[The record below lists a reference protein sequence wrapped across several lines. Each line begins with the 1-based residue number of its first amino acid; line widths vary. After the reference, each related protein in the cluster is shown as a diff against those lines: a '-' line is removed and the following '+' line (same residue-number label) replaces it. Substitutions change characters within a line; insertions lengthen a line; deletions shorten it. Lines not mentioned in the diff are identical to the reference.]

1 MPIMEEQ
8 EIASPMRLL
17 EMLADRFGAFE
28 AAAGSTIKLARLVPE
43 DELSMEPVVAE
54 ALLQFG
60 DDLRGARAAAA
71 RWARVKSLSTEVMP
85 AGSR

>member
-1 MPIMEEQ
+1 MMEDQ
-8 EIASPMRLL
+8 ELASPMRLL

-43 DELSMEPVVAE
+43 DELSMEPVIAE

-71 RWARVKSLSTEVMP
+71 RWARVKGISGDMKTGGLD
-85 AGSR
+85 